1 MGGKENM
8 VEKSTNSDVDKKIN
22 SLWLL
27 DVFRGLSALL
37 IVLYHYT
44 TQYDKSIGHLVDYK
58 VTFPW
63 DVMQFMRFFC

>member
-1 MGGKENM
+1 MGGKKRM
-8 VEKSTNSDVDKKIN
+8 VEKTNKPAMEKRIN

-44 TQYDKSIGHLVDYK
+44 TQYDKSRKL
-58 VTFPW
+58 
-63 DVMQFMRFFC
+63 